1 MLAGHKESVARLRPI
16 SLGSKIKGNS
26 MFWLFLWVLAFFLV
40 AAGTFIS
47 AIVSCLVKGKWQR
60 TCVDVLLVFATLSV
74 AVGFSAALLPK
85 EIIEK
90 ESTKLPPAAR
100 IHQADFSASGLIGL
114 GYTEQYD
121 GPLKFI
127 VMLDGQTSIKKATA
141 TVLESVKSLANS
153 YPNDDQLAARLA
165 ILTKSSGESPEPI
178 FERYTRSGGKPS
190 ILLSSLRALYMTP
203 ESLKADIYITAIKA
217 GLPSGWY
224 RQTALA
230 EAYRIS
236 NSPELKAE
244 IAESEKKSIEW
255 RTKFAAYQI
264 FKLLFALAGA
274 YVIFAT
280 IKTHRS
286 RGEFEPLAIDFR
298 RMYAIILSA
307 LYAQISFGIIAGI
320 CLGVTS
326 VLTHTD
332 SNLAGS
338 KSSIELISVASG
350 IIAALLAFYFLICRP
365 NKLSIRQAFMRGNQ
379 VANLPQ
385 FAKLAVA
392 GFVAMVSLNMFIR
405 MVRNLLPEAPTSV
418 SNTAQLSMIDS
429 FVSLDY
435 IAISWSVLFILILAP
450 FSEELMFRGLVYGW
464 LRHRFGVMIGVIGS
478 ALLFAGYH
486 FDLVG
491 FWQYFGIGLVLA
503 IAYERSRSLLVTTAI
518 HGLWNGWIIL
528 ATALLVNR

>member
-1 MLAGHKESVARLRPI
+1 MFAGHKESVAKLRLI
-16 SLGSKIKGNS
+16 TLSNKIEGNS
-26 MFWLFLWVLAFFLV
+26 MGWLFLWVLAFFLV

-47 AIVSCLVKGKWQR
+47 AIVACLVKGKRQG
-60 TCVDVLLVFATLSV
+60 TCVDVLLIFATVAV

-85 EIIEK
+85 EITEA
-90 ESTKLPPAAR
+90 STKLPPAAR
-100 IHQADFSASGLIGL
+100 IHKADFSASGLIGL

-141 TVLESVKSLANS
+141 TVLESIKSLANS

-165 ILTKSSGESPEPI
+165 ILTKSSGESPETV
-178 FERYTRSGGKPS
+178 FEHYTRSGGKPT
-190 ILLSSLRALYMTP
+190 ILLSSLRALYLAP
-203 ESLKADIYITAIKA
+203 KSLSADVYIAAIKA

-230 EAYRIS
+230 EAYKIS
-236 NSPELKAE
+236 NSPELKVE
-244 IAESEKKSIEW
+244 IAEIEKKSIEW

-264 FKLLFALAGA
+264 FKLLFALAGV
-274 YVIFAT
+274 YVIYAT
-280 IKTHRS
+280 IKTHRNL
-286 RGEFEPLAIDFR
+286 GEFEPLAKNFR

-307 LYAQISFGIIAGI
+307 LYAQIGSGIIAGI
-320 CLGVTS
+320 CLGVTA

-332 SNLAGS
+332 SNLAGL
-338 KSSIELISVASG
+338 KSSIELISAANG
-350 IIAALLAFYFLICRP
+350 ILAALLAFYFLICRP

-379 VANLPQ
+379 VTNLPQ
-385 FAKLAVA
+385 FAKLTVA
-392 GFVAMVSLNMFIR
+392 GFAAMVSLNLCIR
-405 MVRNLLPEAPTSV
+405 MVSNLLPEASNSV
-418 SNTAQLSMIDS
+418 SNTAQLSIIDS

-435 IAISWSVLFILILAP
+435 IAISWSILFILVLAP

-464 LRHRFGVMIGVIGS
+464 LRHRFGVVAGVIGS

-503 IAYERSRSLLVTTAI
+503 VAYERSRSLLVTTAT
-518 HGLWNGWIIL
+518 HGMWNGWIIL

>member
-1 MLAGHKESVARLRPI
+1 
-16 SLGSKIKGNS
+16 